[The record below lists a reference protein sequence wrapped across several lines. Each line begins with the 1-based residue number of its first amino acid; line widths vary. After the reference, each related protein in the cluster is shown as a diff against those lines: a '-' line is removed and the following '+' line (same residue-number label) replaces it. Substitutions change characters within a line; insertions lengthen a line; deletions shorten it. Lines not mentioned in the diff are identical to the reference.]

1 LALVPR
7 DRAIL
12 FADVADSMRMYEQ
25 FGDKRAAGMID
36 ACIETMSH
44 LVSEWRG
51 FVVKT
56 IGDEIMACFSDAT
69 SACEAARA
77 MQLAITN
84 TPSGVSQLDSL
95 ALRIGFHFGSV
106 LEGNMDYLGDT
117 VNTSARLTSLARRG
131 QILTTASTIH
141 HLSSALRAGARDLDA
156 LDLRGKHEP
165 IRVYEIPW
173 YDDVESTMVATRPR
187 MSPTEAEP
195 KLALRA
201 PGRNLELLD
210 ATRPIWLGRDI
221 GCEMVVRE
229 KMASRRHARVERRG
243 SRFYLVDESTNGTY
257 VTLADGSEIHLRL
270 EALPLQ
276 GSGLIGLGAPTRE
289 ATDPVA
295 FSA

>member
-1 LALVPR
+1 
-7 DRAIL
+7 
-12 FADVADSMRMYEQ
+12 MYEQ

-44 LVSEWRG
+44 LVSQWHG
-51 FVVKT
+51 SVVKT
-56 IGDEIMACFSDAT
+56 IGDEIMACFDDAN
-69 SACEAARA
+69 SACESAKA
-77 MQLAITN
+77 MQLAITKA
-84 TPSGVSQLDSL
+84 PSGASQLDSL

-117 VNTSARLTSLARRG
+117 VNTSARLTSMARRG
-131 QILTTASTIH
+131 QILTTASTTH
-141 HLSSALRAGARDLDA
+141 HLNGALRAGARDLDA

-173 YDDVESTMVATRPR
+173 YEDTESTMVATRSS
-187 MSPTEAEP
+187 MTASDSEP
-195 KLALRA
+195 KLALHA
-201 PGRNLELLD
+201 PGRDLELID
-210 ATRPIWLGRDI
+210 VTRPIWLGRDL

-276 GSGLIGLGAPTRE
+276 GSGLIGLGAPTRD

-295 FSA
+295 FNA

>member
-1 LALVPR
+1 
-7 DRAIL
+7 
-12 FADVADSMRMYEQ
+12 MYEQ

-36 ACIETMSH
+36 ACIETMSRI
-44 LVSEWRG
+44 VSDWDG
-51 FVVKT
+51 IVVKT
-56 IGDEIMACFSDAT
+56 IGDEIMASFDAAA
-69 SACEAARA
+69 SACEAAKA

-84 TPSGVSQLDSL
+84 EPSGASQLESL

-106 LEGNMDYLGDT
+106 LEVNMDYLGDT
-117 VNTSARLTSLARRG
+117 VNTCARLTSMARRG
-131 QILTTASTIH
+131 QILTTASTIL
-141 HLSSALRAGARDLDA
+141 HLSGALRAGARDLDA

-173 YDDVESTMVATRPR
+173 YDDTESTMVATRPR
-187 MSPTEAEP
+187 IQATEAEP

-201 PGRNLELLD
+201 PGRNLELMD
-210 ATRPIWLGRDI
+210 VQRPIWLGRDI

-270 EALPLQ
+270 ESLPLQ
-276 GSGLIGLGAPTRE
+276 GSGLIGLGAPTRD
-289 ATDPVA
+289 AADPVA